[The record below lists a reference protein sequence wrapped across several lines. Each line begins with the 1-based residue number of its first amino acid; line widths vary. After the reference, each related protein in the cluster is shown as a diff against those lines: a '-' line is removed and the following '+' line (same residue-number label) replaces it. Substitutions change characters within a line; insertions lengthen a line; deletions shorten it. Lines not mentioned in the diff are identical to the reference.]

1 MSATPFKIAATAA
14 SIVTPAAI
22 SDDSDQTTPVTH
34 SRRRRLWEIP
44 HKFHCPVIGVC
55 FEVDL
60 LRGLLAKCL
69 HFPRETTDY
78 VLHTSA
84 VGASEERCETAEI
97 LHKNLDQR
105 FQLSI
110 KKLATVRSPAAL
122 AYYWRQASRSGNDI
136 PAALWVCWTHP
147 ACDTHLEQE
156 IFADIHMIQH
166 QVGTGTRAD
175 LSLLKRLQTD
185 NASLQTQ
192 LDAAKRE
199 VEVMRQEKSRETQ
212 LLGERITELRVDLAG
227 KDAWGAKLG
236 AQLDTLRQILPD
248 LKDRQALARR
258 ASDAEARTAAVTAQV
273 AHLENELQRYQRLAD
288 IADGR
293 RQALLA
299 IDSHFGG
306 NNQTPAE
313 LTPPATL
320 GGKSILCVGGRSGS
334 VDGYRQV
341 VETRGGHFLH
351 HDGGLEESIHRI
363 DAALSAADVVICQVG
378 CISHNAYWRVKE
390 QCKRT
395 GKPCVFL
402 KTAGLSSFE
411 RMVGE
416 ACEISSE
423 SD

>member
-1 MSATPFKIAATAA
+1 MSANPFKLAATAA

-22 SDDSDQTTPVTH
+22 SDDSDRTTPVTS

-60 LRGLLAKCL
+60 LRGLLAKSL
-69 HFPRETTDY
+69 HFPRDTTDY

-84 VGASEERCETAEI
+84 VSACEERCETAEI

-110 KKLATVRSPAAL
+110 KKIASVRTPAAL
-122 AYYWRQASRSGNDI
+122 AYYWRQASRSGSYI

-147 ACDTHLEQE
+147 ACDASLEQE

-175 LSLLKRLQTD
+175 LSLLKRLQADT
-185 NASLQTQ
+185 AGLQTQ

-199 VEVMRQEKSRETQ
+199 VESMRHEKSRETR
-212 LLGERITELRVDLAG
+212 LLGERIAELRVDLAG
-227 KDAWGAKLG
+227 KEAWGANLS

-248 LKDRQALARR
+248 KDRQSLARR
-258 ASDAEARTAAVTAQV
+258 ASDAEARASAVTAHA

-299 IDSHFGG
+299 IDSHFGA
-306 NNQTPAE
+306 NDQAPAE
-313 LTPPATL
+313 PAPPATL

-402 KTAGLSSFE
+402 KTAGVSSFE

-416 ACEISSE
+416 ACEISNQ